1 MRAVPKERKEKCFPK
16 GSSVNAP
23 RLLRQTTEQGTFFQT
38 KQPGIDLSVRHIVV
52 GLSNYCTMPLR
63 FKMSFSGPMTANLLH
78 TEDNLSKTLIYLYCK
93 MSSAQLRSRLTE
105 EY

>member
-1 MRAVPKERKEKCFPK
+1 MRAVPKERKDKCFPK

-23 RLLRQTTEQGTFFQT
+23 RLLRQTTEEGTFFQT

-63 FKMSFSGPMTANLLH
+63 FKMSFSGPMTAKFITYRRRKCKH
-78 TEDNLSKTLIYLYCK
+78 TIYLK
-93 MSSAQLRSRLTE
+93 H
-105 EY
+105 